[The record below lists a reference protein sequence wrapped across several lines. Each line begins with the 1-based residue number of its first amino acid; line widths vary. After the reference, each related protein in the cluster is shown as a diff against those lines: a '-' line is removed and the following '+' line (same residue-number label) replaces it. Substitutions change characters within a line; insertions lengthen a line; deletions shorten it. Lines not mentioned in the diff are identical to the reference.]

1 MIRSKSQRVFDLLV
15 VLLSAPAWGPVV
27 LVFMAFVWLKDGR
40 PIFFRQWRVGL
51 MGTPFRIFK
60 LRTMTME
67 AEESHRKPT
76 RLGNWLRRRG
86 LDELPQILNVVAGH
100 MSLVGPRPMTFAD
113 VGRLAALFPPFLG
126 RFETR
131 PGITGPAQVSQAV
144 GAAKTA
150 RLDLAYAR
158 SRSLWVDVVILVQTV
173 WINIVGKQKGARS
186 WSHRLAPDPAEGLD
200 AARVVHETVSGILAP
215 RRLIPI
221 LLVCLPMLY
230 AQDHFSRASG
240 ALFLGIIMCLAF
252 VLVAPV
258 SWRLLLP
265 EGVAKPDSWV
275 RLLLYA
281 ALGGGVV
288 LTLGLVIPK
297 LFGIGVTF
305 LTARV
310 SLFITLGLFLVGGW
324 GLARDIDFEHRLSR
338 EKARADRLAAE
349 AERAQLLALRA
360 QLDPHFLFN
369 TLNAIAEWCRE
380 DGVVAEQAVLQ
391 LSRMLRWVLEG
402 VKAPAW
408 PLEKELSLIDTLFA
422 LHRLRDLGL
431 FQVEKQVADGVGE
444 IPVPPLSLLPLAENA
459 VKHGPAAGHRGR
471 IDLRVSRKGEELLVE
486 LENPGPF
493 AGPREGGEGLP
504 HLRRRLFMAYGE
516 KARLTVSAMGDR
528 TRAEWQVPI
537 SGPLSE
543 DPT

>member
-1 MIRSKSQRVFDLLV
+1 MAGSKSQRAFDLFLVLAAAPLWLPV
-15 VLLSAPAWGPVV
+15 VLLLMA
-27 LVFMAFVWLKDGR
+27 LVALVDGR
-40 PIFFRQWRVGL
+40 PVFFRQWRVGWR
-51 MGTPFRIFK
+51 GSPFRIFK
-60 LRTMTME
+60 LRTMTLE
-67 AEESHRKPT
+67 AEPASRRPT
-76 RLGNWLRRRG
+76 RLGGWLRRRG
-86 LDELPQILNVVAGH
+86 LDELPQILNVVLGH
-100 MSLVGPRPMTFAD
+100 LSLVGPRPLTFAD
-113 VGRLAALFPPFLG
+113 LGRLVALFPPFLG
-126 RFETR
+126 RLETR
-131 PGITGPAQVSQAV
+131 PGITGPSQVSQIQ

-173 WINIVGKQKGARS
+173 WINIVGKQKGARA
-186 WSHRLAPDPAEGLD
+186 WSHRLSPDPAEGLD
-200 AARVVHETVSGILAP
+200 ASRVLRETVAGILAP

-240 ALFLGIIMCLAF
+240 ALLLGILMCLAF
-252 VLVAPV
+252 VFVAPV

-281 ALGGGVV
+281 LLGAGVV
-288 LTLGLVIPK
+288 STLGLVVPK

-324 GLARDIDFEHRLSR
+324 GLARDIDFEHRLAR
-338 EKARADRLAAE
+338 ERARANRLAVE
-349 AERAQLLALRA
+349 AERAQLMALRA

-369 TLNAIAEWCRE
+369 TLNAIAEWCRQ

-391 LSRMLRWVLEG
+391 LSRMLRLVLEG

-408 PLEKELSLIDTLFA
+408 PLEKELDLIDNLFA
-422 LHRLRDLGL
+422 LHRLRDPDL
-431 FQVEKQVADGVGE
+431 FAVETRVEGEVAA

-471 IDLRVSRKGEELLVE
+471 IDVAVRRQGDELVVE
-486 LENPGPF
+486 LENPGRF

-504 HLRRRLFMAYGE
+504 HLRRRLFLAYGE
-516 KARLTVSAMGDR
+516 SARLSVVAVGER
-528 TRAEWQVPI
+528 TRAEWIVPV
-537 SGPLSE
+537 SGPVSE